1 MRRSVREALVG
12 FSLLAAAGSAFTL
25 WLWLKGVSLSQSTW
39 TMQVSFADAA
49 GLAERSPVVYRGVL
63 VGNVRRLKVTDHAV
77 LVDLEINDPKLRL
90 PRPVVAQVGAGS
102 LLGGDAQVSLMT
114 SGRPLPDHAPLPR
127 DRSCDNARMVCQ
139 NGLVQGVA
147 SATLSSVTDT
157 VQKLLNK
164 ADNDKLVEKLVAATA
179 SFESTADE
187 TKKLTMDG
195 QVFLKDAQVLV
206 NQLNRSAG
214 KIDPI
219 LTNINAASVDT
230 AKATKHINNLAA
242 NLDNPKTI
250 SDLQATLTN
259 AKQLTDRWSAVGG
272 DVRKLTDDPKFMD
285 GIRSVSVGL
294 GKFFNELYPA
304 QTEAAKERD
313 DRHRQEREA
322 AAASK
327 PPSSRFAPRSNGPTG
342 VPAAP

>member
-25 WLWLKGVSLSQSTW
+25 WLWLKGVSLSQNTW
-39 TMQVSFADAA
+39 SMQASFADAA
-49 GLAERSPVVYRGVL
+49 GLADRSPVVYRGVL

-77 LVDLEINDPKLRL
+77 VVDLEINDPKLRL
-90 PRPVVAQVGAGS
+90 PRPVVARVGAGS

-114 SGRPLPDHAPLPR
+114 SGQPMPDHAPLPR
-127 DRSCDNARMVCQ
+127 DRNCDNARMVCQ
-139 NGLVQGVA
+139 NGMVQGVA

-157 VQKLLNK
+157 VQSLLDK
-164 ADNDKLVEKLVAATA
+164 ADRDKLVEKLVGATA
-179 SFESTADE
+179 SFEATADE
-187 TKKLTMDG
+187 TKKLTIDG

-219 LTNINAASVDT
+219 LSNINAASVDT
-230 AKATKHINNLAA
+230 AKATKHINNLTAS
-242 NLDNPKTI
+242 LDNPKTV

-294 GKFFNELYPA
+294 GKFFGELYPA

-313 DRHRQEREA
+313 DRHRQEREQA
-322 AAASK
+322 PAASK
-327 PPSSRFAPRSNGPTG
+327 PPSSRFAPRSNGPT
-342 VPAAP
+342 AAP